1 MGPSGTIG
9 DAPRQSTERGEE
21 VLDLGQQL
29 LLSHGIGGGLVE
41 VYRHCPLEVR
51 HCAGHGG
58 ISRKARRR
66 ALAGGAYRREGK
78 RAISSPARHDEHD
91 RKD

>member
-1 MGPSGTIG
+1 
-9 DAPRQSTERGEE
+9 
-21 VLDLGQQL
+21 
-29 LLSHGIGGGLVE
+29 
-41 VYRHCPLEVR
+41 VR